1 MRVTFD
7 TNVWNRMVFPDDW
20 CAEPNFPALKALREA
35 VRTYVLEGLI
45 CESFATSEAIQK
57 RSRAKYYVESV
68 PSVTVTTKVH
78 GPGAIGMQLN
88 IGAKHEQHPGL
99 GSHFERELTEA
110 LAIGMKLLSTP
121 YIGLAIPPRLRDH
134 PEIYLNEVF
143 ATSEYNERF
152 GAAATT
158 IAAKGIGEGAL
169 AKLTANLVAQLDGP
183 RPAGMSDR
191 VLIYGVYEYA
201 LSSGQKTLQ
210 RQIEGAFSEAADG
223 DLVAAHVASGAQYLC
238 TEDRG
243 RSAMAASIFDQEHR
257 TWLTATFGVKIVD
270 AEELVELVSS
280 FNSGRTQSAP

>member
-20 CAEPNFPALKALREA
+20 CVEPNFPALKALREA
-35 VRTYVLEGLI
+35 VRTHVLEGLI

-57 RSRAKYYVESV
+57 RSRAKYYFESV
-68 PSVTVTTKVH
+68 PSVTLTTKVH

-121 YIGLAIPPRLRDH
+121 YIGLAIPSRLRDH

-143 ATSEYNERF
+143 ATSEYTERF
-152 GAAATT
+152 GAAATK

-169 AKLTANLVAQLDGP
+169 ARLAIDLAAQSDGRRPSGMLD
-183 RPAGMSDR
+183 RA
-191 VLIYGVYEYA
+191 LISGVYEYA
-201 LSSGQKTLQ
+201 LFAGLKKLQ

-223 DLVAAHVASGAQYLC
+223 DLVAAHVASGAQYLY

-243 RSAMAASIFDQEHR
+243 RSAMAASIFDEEHR
-257 TWLTATFGVKIVD
+257 AWLTATFGVKIVD
-270 AEELVELVSS
+270 AEELVGLIT
-280 FNSGRTQSAP
+280 GLA